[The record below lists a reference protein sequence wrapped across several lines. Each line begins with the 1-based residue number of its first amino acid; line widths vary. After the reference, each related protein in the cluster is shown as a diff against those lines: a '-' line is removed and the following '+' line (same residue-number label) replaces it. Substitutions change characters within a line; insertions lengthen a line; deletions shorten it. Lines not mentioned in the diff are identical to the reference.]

1 MTNTAT
7 DPKWKQWA
15 WFVGLW
21 LVGFCTV
28 GAISLVIRAI
38 MNIG

>member
-1 MTNTAT
+1 MTSMVTS
-7 DPKWKQWA
+7 KRKQWA

-21 LVGFCTV
+21 LAGFLTV
-28 GAISLVIRAI
+28 GAISLVIKAI